1 MERPNLEALLEKVRA
16 IAHGPQADLLSKFVD
31 LLYKSV
37 EKWERQGQATQAGR
51 QLGGYVARS
60 RAYR

>member
-1 MERPNLEALLEKVRA
+1 MEPGNLENLMEKVRA
-16 IAHGPQADLLSKFVD
+16 AAHGPQADLLSKFVD

-37 EKWERQGQATQAGR
+37 GERERRGQAAQSGR
-51 QLGGYVARS
+51 QPGGYAARS